1 MEAPWADIR
10 KLVSWQHCQPDKPTS
25 ERRQLGSLPRALSS
39 LGNFYLG
46 GAEVTLAVRWITS
59 SETGL
64 ENKTKHK
71 Q

>member
-25 ERRQLGSLPRALSS
+25 DRRQVGSLPRAVSS
-39 LGNFYLG
+39 LDNFYLG
-46 GAEVTLAVRWITS
+46 GGVVTS